1 MNKEQ
6 VVGKLDGALQELQK
20 AYDNAATLAKNA
32 KVEVTE
38 KALKTELLDLMTGLN
53 SVKKQVEEKD
63 VVDEGTL
70 VNGVPVSMIVY
81 QAGEAVKELDRTYL
95 LSGEVE
101 SE

>member
-20 AYDNAATLAKNA
+20 AYENAETLARNA

-38 KALKTELLDLMTGLN
+38 KALKTELLDLMHDLN
-53 SVKKQVEEKD
+53 NLKQQIEAKD
-63 VVDEGTL
+63 VIDDDTL
-70 VNGVPVSMIVY
+70 LNGVPVSMVIY
-81 QAGEAVKELDRTYL
+81 QADVAVQELDRTYL